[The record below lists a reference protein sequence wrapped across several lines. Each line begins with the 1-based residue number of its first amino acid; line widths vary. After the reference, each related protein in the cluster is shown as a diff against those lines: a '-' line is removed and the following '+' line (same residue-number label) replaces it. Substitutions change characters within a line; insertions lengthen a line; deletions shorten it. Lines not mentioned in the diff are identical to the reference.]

1 MTDVL
6 SFLAAV
12 WEVIDLP
19 LVIFGVLN
27 GFLITASLLVY
38 AERVV
43 SAFIQ
48 ERNGPDRVGPRG
60 LLQPFADVFKLLF
73 KEDIVPVEGNRF
85 IHALAPTMM
94 VVIAMTTG
102 SLIPFGRTPSGEAL
116 AIADPSVS
124 LLFVLALTSIS
135 VYGVTLA
142 GWSSNSKYSLLG
154 GLRSSAQMISYELAM
169 GAAALSV
176 VLYSGS
182 LSLFDI
188 VESQNHPVAGV
199 FAWNLFRNPVGFV
212 IFAICALAECN
223 RAPFDLPE
231 AEQEL
236 VGGYHTEYSGM
247 KFGMFFLAEYVN
259 LWMASLLLATTFLG
273 GYLLPWEAAWG
284 GALPPALLTTLHVF
298 TMLAKTAF
306 LAFCFIWIR
315 WTLPRFKYNQLMNL
329 GWKNL
334 LPISIANILVIALI
348 VTAYQFF
355 VGPSEGSELDVPG
368 AEAVE
373 MLIEDGVAMPD
384 ADELRLPTE

>member
-1 MTDVL
+1 MDGVPA
-6 SFLAAV
+6 FLAAA

-19 LVIFGVLN
+19 LAIFILLN
-27 GFLITASLLVY
+27 VFLVTASLLVY

-48 ERNGPDRVGPRG
+48 ERTGPNRVGPRG
-60 LLQPFADVFKLLF
+60 ILQPFADVFKLLF
-73 KEDIVPVEGNRF
+73 KEDIVPAQGNRF
-85 IHALAPTMM
+85 IHSLAPTLM

-102 SLIPFGRTPSGEAL
+102 SMIPWARTPGGEPL
-116 AIADPSVS
+116 AVADIGVG
-124 LLFVLALTSIS
+124 LLMVLAMTSIT

-176 VLYSGS
+176 VLYAGS
-182 LSLFDI
+182 LSLFEI
-188 VESQNHPVAGV
+188 VESQNHPVAGI

-212 IFAICALAECN
+212 VFAVCALAETN

-259 LWMASLLLATTFLG
+259 LWIASLLVATLFLG
-273 GYLLPWEAAWG
+273 GYLLPWEAAYAA
-284 GALPPALLTTLHVF
+284 ALPPVLLTILQVGF
-298 TMLAKTAF
+298 FVMKVAF

-329 GWKNL
+329 GWKKL
-334 LPISIANILVIALI
+334 LPISIANIFVIALL
-348 VTAYQFF
+348 VAAYQ
-355 VGPSEGSELDVPG
+355 
-368 AEAVE
+368 
-373 MLIEDGVAMPD
+373 LIWG
-384 ADELRLPTE
+384 